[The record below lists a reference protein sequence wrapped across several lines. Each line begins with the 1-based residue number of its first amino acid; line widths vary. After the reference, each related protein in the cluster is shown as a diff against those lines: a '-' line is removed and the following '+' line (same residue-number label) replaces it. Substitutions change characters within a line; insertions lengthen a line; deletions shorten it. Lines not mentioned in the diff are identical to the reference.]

1 MIFQIVW
8 KRIINKIVKM
18 NEKKIKYVINLLEKI
33 GSIYTSV
40 LIIKIMQLKKKWI
53 KTFKYTIKVHSIQQE
68 K

>member
-40 LIIKIMQLKKKWI
+40 LIIKIMQLKK
-53 KTFKYTIKVHSIQQE
+53 SG
-68 K
+68 